1 MTTAI
6 TLKNKKAAALLDE
19 LLKELHIGLPRS
31 PGSGAFSATSVT
43 ETSP

>member
-19 LLKELHIGLPRS
+19 LLKELLKELHIGLPRG
-31 PGSGAFSATSVT
+31 PGSGAFQLR
-43 ETSP
+43 P